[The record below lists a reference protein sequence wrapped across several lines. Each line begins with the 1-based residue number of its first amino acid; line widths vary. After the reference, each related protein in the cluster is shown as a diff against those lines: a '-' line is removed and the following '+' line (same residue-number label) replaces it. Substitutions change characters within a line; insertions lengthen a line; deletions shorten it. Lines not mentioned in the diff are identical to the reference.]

1 MSSKVAKKS
10 NKDSKVVK
18 CKNCRQDILKDK
30 MFLHEGFCARNN
42 IFCEHCEKV
51 FLKKDYEEHVKSF
64 KKLITI
70 KEIGSP
76 TNSQKSKETQSET
89 MKPSSYT
96 EENDNLSNNISL
108 APKPSL
114 EVVQMPITELYK
126 INAPIFVSETGHI
139 ISDKNKNENILPFL
153 GLNFRSSKISEKILD
168 DIIEQGDIFKENN
181 TISQNCYDFQGL
193 TNLVNKNN
201 INSKTINSNN
211 IDLRNSDSSFGSSF
225 KENNSIYKN
234 SIIRELNSPTSRT
247 IEINKINENKENI
260 QINSNINNNKK
271 FNTLYINKSIANNSQ
286 KIFKKRYNFL
296 TFQQTPQKVP
306 VNNTHINSSLKR
318 SEKLSMPLDK
328 TSRRTPKRPIY
339 KNPENSIEKSHYN
352 TYKKEPKDSNSK
364 KNRNSNKIHY
374 KFNYFKENSQII
386 DRYDSEIKDNNDNNK
401 YIFSRFDTHIPL
413 GKSKKTK
420 STRIFDIPK
429 PKRRGRKQYSEE
441 FILEDIDEI
450 GIDEKKRETL
460 TRQFNASTLN
470 VISLNCEKKPIQV
483 NNKKINN
490 LSPDNNK
497 ICLNGIKKNKSQSIN
512 NLKNWEIDNLVF
524 FNNDKKVLKHP
535 KDKTSIR
542 NIIII

>member
-10 NKDSKVVK
+10 NKDSKLVK

-70 KEIGSP
+70 KEISSP

-89 MKPSSYT
+89 MKPSSYA

-201 INSKTINSNN
+201 INS
-211 IDLRNSDSSFGSSF
+211 
-225 KENNSIYKN
+225 
-234 SIIRELNSPTSRT
+234 
-247 IEINKINENKENI
+247 
-260 QINSNINNNKK
+260 
-271 FNTLYINKSIANNSQ
+271 
-286 KIFKKRYNFL
+286 
-296 TFQQTPQKVP
+296 
-306 VNNTHINSSLKR
+306 
-318 SEKLSMPLDK
+318 
-328 TSRRTPKRPIY
+328 
-339 KNPENSIEKSHYN
+339 
-352 TYKKEPKDSNSK
+352 
-364 KNRNSNKIHY
+364 
-374 KFNYFKENSQII
+374 
-386 DRYDSEIKDNNDNNK
+386 
-401 YIFSRFDTHIPL
+401 
-413 GKSKKTK
+413 
-420 STRIFDIPK
+420 
-429 PKRRGRKQYSEE
+429 
-441 FILEDIDEI
+441 
-450 GIDEKKRETL
+450 
-460 TRQFNASTLN
+460 
-470 VISLNCEKKPIQV
+470 
-483 NNKKINN
+483 
-490 LSPDNNK
+490 
-497 ICLNGIKKNKSQSIN
+497 
-512 NLKNWEIDNLVF
+512 
-524 FNNDKKVLKHP
+524 
-535 KDKTSIR
+535 
-542 NIIII
+542 

>member
-10 NKDSKVVK
+10 NKDSKLVK

-51 FLKKDYEEHVKSF
+51 FLKKDHEEHVKSF

-89 MKPSSYT
+89 KKPSSYT

-201 INSKTINSNN
+201 INS
-211 IDLRNSDSSFGSSF
+211 
-225 KENNSIYKN
+225 
-234 SIIRELNSPTSRT
+234 
-247 IEINKINENKENI
+247 
-260 QINSNINNNKK
+260 
-271 FNTLYINKSIANNSQ
+271 
-286 KIFKKRYNFL
+286 
-296 TFQQTPQKVP
+296 
-306 VNNTHINSSLKR
+306 
-318 SEKLSMPLDK
+318 
-328 TSRRTPKRPIY
+328 
-339 KNPENSIEKSHYN
+339 
-352 TYKKEPKDSNSK
+352 
-364 KNRNSNKIHY
+364 
-374 KFNYFKENSQII
+374 
-386 DRYDSEIKDNNDNNK
+386 
-401 YIFSRFDTHIPL
+401 
-413 GKSKKTK
+413 
-420 STRIFDIPK
+420 
-429 PKRRGRKQYSEE
+429 
-441 FILEDIDEI
+441 
-450 GIDEKKRETL
+450 
-460 TRQFNASTLN
+460 
-470 VISLNCEKKPIQV
+470 
-483 NNKKINN
+483 
-490 LSPDNNK
+490 
-497 ICLNGIKKNKSQSIN
+497 
-512 NLKNWEIDNLVF
+512 
-524 FNNDKKVLKHP
+524 
-535 KDKTSIR
+535 
-542 NIIII
+542 